1 MSYPDKRDCGVS
13 QRANKDILRD
23 IDKVFL
29 LFLNTKTCKYCKNWK
44 ELARIIH
51 LLINK
56 IMKYIKKAVVIDAI
70 QVKANNFD
78 RICDFMGCTPE
89 QVLNP
94 MSDID
99 EFGDSRDPYLG
110 VIIDTLE
117 GKMQANIGDMIIK
130 GVKGEFYPCKP
141 DIFKATYDKAPADYK
156 DRMRVEYYDLNE
168 RWNKLGA
175 FFQTAAYGNLND
187 KQKALLEAQH
197 KAMAEYRKVLE
208 ERIKLEGIVL

>member
-1 MSYPDKRDCGVS
+1 
-13 QRANKDILRD
+13 
-23 IDKVFL
+23 
-29 LFLNTKTCKYCKNWK
+29 
-44 ELARIIH
+44 
-51 LLINK
+51 
-56 IMKYIKKAVVIDAI
+56 MKYTKKPVTIEAI

-110 VIIDTLE
+110 VIIETLE

-141 DIFKATYDKAPADYK
+141 DIFKATYDKADTDYR
-156 DRMRVEYYDLNE
+156 DRMKAEFHELNE
-168 RWNKLGA
+168 RVNKLSSFRHTMKYASLSGEKKELMQQQHEA
-175 FFQTAAYGNLND
+175 MRKY
-187 KQKALLEAQH
+187 LEVL
-197 KAMAEYRKVLE
+197 RK
-208 ERIKLEGIVL
+208 RCSLEGIVL

>member
-1 MSYPDKRDCGVS
+1 
-13 QRANKDILRD
+13 
-23 IDKVFL
+23 
-29 LFLNTKTCKYCKNWK
+29 
-44 ELARIIH
+44 
-51 LLINK
+51 
-56 IMKYIKKAVVIDAI
+56 MKYIKKAVVIDAI

-156 DRMRVEYYDLNE
+156 DRMALEHYELNE
-168 RWNKLGA
+168 RFNKLGS
-175 FFQTAAYGNLND
+175 FFLTAAFGNLD
-187 KQKALLEAQH
+187 DEKKELMRQQHEAMHTYLEVL
-197 KAMAEYRKVLE
+197 RK
-208 ERIKLEGIVL
+208 RCKLEGINL

>member
-1 MSYPDKRDCGVS
+1 
-13 QRANKDILRD
+13 
-23 IDKVFL
+23 
-29 LFLNTKTCKYCKNWK
+29 
-44 ELARIIH
+44 
-51 LLINK
+51 
-56 IMKYIKKAVVIDAI
+56 MKYIKKAVVIDAI

-156 DRMRVEYYDLNE
+156 DRMRAEHYELNE
-168 RWNKLGA
+168 RANKLSS
-175 FFQTAAYGNLND
+175 FFQTAIFGNLPD
-187 KQKALLEAQH
+187 EKKELMREQLRV
-197 KAMAEYRKVLE
+197 MREYLGILGKRCE
-208 ERIKLEGIVL
+208 LEGIRL

>member
-1 MSYPDKRDCGVS
+1 
-13 QRANKDILRD
+13 
-23 IDKVFL
+23 
-29 LFLNTKTCKYCKNWK
+29 
-44 ELARIIH
+44 
-51 LLINK
+51 
-56 IMKYIKKAVVIDAI
+56 MKYQKKAVVIDAI

-110 VIIDTLE
+110 VIIETLE

-156 DRMRVEYYDLNE
+156 DRMALEHYELNE
-168 RWNKLGA
+168 RVNKLGG
-175 FFQTAAYGNLND
+175 FFQTDAYGNLND

-197 KAMAEYRKVLE
+197 KAMTEYRKVLE

>member
-1 MSYPDKRDCGVS
+1 
-13 QRANKDILRD
+13 
-23 IDKVFL
+23 
-29 LFLNTKTCKYCKNWK
+29 
-44 ELARIIH
+44 
-51 LLINK
+51 
-56 IMKYIKKAVVIDAI
+56 MKYIKKAVVIDAI

-110 VIIDTLE
+110 VIIETLE

-141 DIFKATYDKAPADYK
+141 DIFKATYDKAPQDYK

-187 KQKALLEAQH
+187 KQKALMEAQH

>member
-1 MSYPDKRDCGVS
+1 
-13 QRANKDILRD
+13 
-23 IDKVFL
+23 
-29 LFLNTKTCKYCKNWK
+29 
-44 ELARIIH
+44 
-51 LLINK
+51 
-56 IMKYIKKAVVIDAI
+56 MKYTKKPVTIDAI

-110 VIIDTLE
+110 VIVETIE

-141 DIFKATYDKAPADYK
+141 DIFKATYDKADADYQ
-156 DRMRVEYYDLNE
+156 DRMKTEHYELNE
-168 RWNKLGA
+168 RCNKLGS
-175 FFQTAAYGNLND
+175 FFQTAVFGNLSD
-187 KQKALLEAQH
+187 EKKELMREQLRV
-197 KAMAEYRKVLE
+197 MREYLGILGKRCE
-208 ERIKLEGIVL
+208 LEGIEL

>member
-1 MSYPDKRDCGVS
+1 
-13 QRANKDILRD
+13 
-23 IDKVFL
+23 
-29 LFLNTKTCKYCKNWK
+29 
-44 ELARIIH
+44 
-51 LLINK
+51 
-56 IMKYIKKAVVIDAI
+56 MKYIKKAVVIDAI

-110 VIIDTLE
+110 VIIETLE

-141 DIFKATYDKAPADYK
+141 DIFKATYDKAPQDYK

-197 KAMAEYRKVLE
+197 KAMAEYRKILE

>member
-1 MSYPDKRDCGVS
+1 
-13 QRANKDILRD
+13 
-23 IDKVFL
+23 
-29 LFLNTKTCKYCKNWK
+29 
-44 ELARIIH
+44 
-51 LLINK
+51 
-56 IMKYIKKAVVIDAI
+56 MKYIKKAVVIDAI

-110 VIIDTLE
+110 VIIETLE

-141 DIFKATYDKAPADYK
+141 DIFKATYDKAPQDYK
-156 DRMRVEYYDLNE
+156 DRMKMEHYELNE
-168 RWNKLGA
+168 RANKLSS
-175 FFQTAAYGNLND
+175 FFQTAIFGNLPD
-187 KQKALLEAQH
+187 EKKELMREQLRV
-197 KAMAEYRKVLE
+197 MREYLGILGKRCE
-208 ERIKLEGIVL
+208 LEGIVL

>member
-1 MSYPDKRDCGVS
+1 
-13 QRANKDILRD
+13 
-23 IDKVFL
+23 
-29 LFLNTKTCKYCKNWK
+29 
-44 ELARIIH
+44 
-51 LLINK
+51 
-56 IMKYIKKAVVIDAI
+56 MKYQKKAVVIDAI

-110 VIIDTLE
+110 VIIETLE

-141 DIFKATYDKAPADYK
+141 DIFKATYDKAPQDYQ
-156 DRMRVEYYDLNE
+156 DRMKMEHYELNE
-168 RWNKLGA
+168 RANKLSS
-175 FFQTAAYGNLND
+175 FFQTAIFGNLPD
-187 KQKALLEAQH
+187 EKKELMREQLRV
-197 KAMAEYRKVLE
+197 MREYLGILGKRCE
-208 ERIKLEGIVL
+208 LEGIRL

>member
-1 MSYPDKRDCGVS
+1 
-13 QRANKDILRD
+13 
-23 IDKVFL
+23 
-29 LFLNTKTCKYCKNWK
+29 
-44 ELARIIH
+44 
-51 LLINK
+51 
-56 IMKYIKKAVVIDAI
+56 MKYQKKAVVIDAI

-110 VIIDTLE
+110 VIIETLE

-156 DRMRVEYYDLNE
+156 DRMALEHYELNE
-168 RWNKLGA
+168 RFNKLGG
-175 FFQTAAYGNLND
+175 FFQTSAFGNLPD
-187 KQKALLEAQH
+187 EKKELLRQQHEAMH
-197 KAMAEYRKVLE
+197 TYLEVLRKRCE
-208 ERIKLEGIVL
+208 LEGIRL

>member
-1 MSYPDKRDCGVS
+1 
-13 QRANKDILRD
+13 
-23 IDKVFL
+23 
-29 LFLNTKTCKYCKNWK
+29 
-44 ELARIIH
+44 
-51 LLINK
+51 
-56 IMKYIKKAVVIDAI
+56 MKYIKKAVVIDAI

-110 VIIDTLE
+110 VIIETLE

-141 DIFKATYDKAPADYK
+141 DIFKATYDKAPQDYK
-156 DRMRVEYYDLNE
+156 DRMRIEYYDLNE

>member
-1 MSYPDKRDCGVS
+1 
-13 QRANKDILRD
+13 
-23 IDKVFL
+23 
-29 LFLNTKTCKYCKNWK
+29 
-44 ELARIIH
+44 
-51 LLINK
+51 
-56 IMKYIKKAVVIDAI
+56 MKYIKKAVVIDAI

-156 DRMRVEYYDLNE
+156 DRMKAEHYELNE
-168 RWNKLGA
+168 RANKLRS
-175 FFQTAAYGNLND
+175 FFRRPPSAICPTRRRNSCASSMKPCASISTFWANGV
-187 KQKALLEAQH
+187 H
-197 KAMAEYRKVLE
+197 
-208 ERIKLEGIVL
+208 

>member
-1 MSYPDKRDCGVS
+1 
-13 QRANKDILRD
+13 
-23 IDKVFL
+23 
-29 LFLNTKTCKYCKNWK
+29 
-44 ELARIIH
+44 
-51 LLINK
+51 
-56 IMKYIKKAVVIDAI
+56 MKYIKKAVVIDAI

-110 VIIDTLE
+110 VIIETLE

-141 DIFKATYDKAPADYK
+141 DIFKATYDKAPQDYK

-197 KAMAEYRKVLE
+197 KAMTEYRKVLE

>member
-1 MSYPDKRDCGVS
+1 
-13 QRANKDILRD
+13 
-23 IDKVFL
+23 
-29 LFLNTKTCKYCKNWK
+29 
-44 ELARIIH
+44 
-51 LLINK
+51 
-56 IMKYIKKAVVIDAI
+56 MKYQKKAVVIDAI

-156 DRMRVEYYDLNE
+156 DRMVQEHYELNE
-168 RWNKLGA
+168 RINKLGS
-175 FFQTAAYGNLND
+175 FFQTSIFGGLPDNKKELMR
-187 KQKALLEAQH
+187 KQIEVMREYLKILED
-197 KAMAEYRKVLE
+197 RCFLE
-208 ERIKLEGIVL
+208 NIRL

>member
-1 MSYPDKRDCGVS
+1 
-13 QRANKDILRD
+13 
-23 IDKVFL
+23 
-29 LFLNTKTCKYCKNWK
+29 
-44 ELARIIH
+44 
-51 LLINK
+51 
-56 IMKYIKKAVVIDAI
+56 MKYIKKAVVIDAI

-110 VIIDTLE
+110 VIIETLE

-141 DIFKATYDKAPADYK
+141 DIFKATYDKAPQDYK
-156 DRMRVEYYDLNE
+156 DRIRAEHYELNE
-168 RWNKLGA
+168 RANRLSS
-175 FFQTAAYGNLND
+175 FFQTAIFGNLSD
-187 KQKALLEAQH
+187 EKKELMREQLRV
-197 KAMAEYRKVLE
+197 MREYLGILGKRCE
-208 ERIKLEGIVL
+208 LEGIVL

>member
-1 MSYPDKRDCGVS
+1 
-13 QRANKDILRD
+13 
-23 IDKVFL
+23 
-29 LFLNTKTCKYCKNWK
+29 
-44 ELARIIH
+44 
-51 LLINK
+51 
-56 IMKYIKKAVVIDAI
+56 MKYIKKAVVIDAI

-110 VIIDTLE
+110 VIIETLE

-141 DIFKATYDKAPADYK
+141 DIFKATYDKVPQDYK

>member
-1 MSYPDKRDCGVS
+1 
-13 QRANKDILRD
+13 
-23 IDKVFL
+23 
-29 LFLNTKTCKYCKNWK
+29 
-44 ELARIIH
+44 
-51 LLINK
+51 
-56 IMKYIKKAVVIDAI
+56 
-70 QVKANNFD
+70 
-78 RICDFMGCTPE
+78 
-89 QVLNP
+89 
-94 MSDID
+94 
-99 EFGDSRDPYLG
+99 
-110 VIIDTLE
+110 
-117 GKMQANIGDMIIK
+117 MQANIGDMIIK

-141 DIFKATYDKAPADYK
+141 DIFKATYDKAPQDYK

>member
-1 MSYPDKRDCGVS
+1 
-13 QRANKDILRD
+13 
-23 IDKVFL
+23 
-29 LFLNTKTCKYCKNWK
+29 
-44 ELARIIH
+44 
-51 LLINK
+51 
-56 IMKYIKKAVVIDAI
+56 MKYIKKAVVIDAI

-110 VIIDTLE
+110 VIIETME

-141 DIFKATYDKAPADYK
+141 DIFKATYDKAPQDYK
-156 DRMRVEYYDLNE
+156 DRMVAEFNELHE
-168 RWNKLGA
+168 RWEKLGK
-175 FFQTAAYGNLND
+175 FFESDTYQQLPD
-187 KQKALLEAQH
+187 KKKELMERQH
-197 KAMAEYRKVLE
+197 KAMSEYLQVLDD
-208 ERIKLEGIVL
+208 RCTLEGIRLK

>member
-1 MSYPDKRDCGVS
+1 
-13 QRANKDILRD
+13 
-23 IDKVFL
+23 
-29 LFLNTKTCKYCKNWK
+29 
-44 ELARIIH
+44 
-51 LLINK
+51 
-56 IMKYIKKAVVIDAI
+56 MKYIKKAVVIDAI

-78 RICDFMGCTPE
+78 RICNFMGCTPE

-110 VIIDTLE
+110 VIIETLE

-141 DIFKATYDKAPADYK
+141 DIFKATYDKAPQDYK
-156 DRMRVEYYDLNE
+156 DRMRVEYYELNE

>member
-1 MSYPDKRDCGVS
+1 
-13 QRANKDILRD
+13 
-23 IDKVFL
+23 
-29 LFLNTKTCKYCKNWK
+29 
-44 ELARIIH
+44 
-51 LLINK
+51 
-56 IMKYIKKAVVIDAI
+56 MKYIKKAVVIDAI

-130 GVKGEFYPCKP
+130 GVKGEFYPCNP
-141 DIFKATYDKAPADYK
+141 DIFKATYDKAPVDYK

-197 KAMAEYRKVLE
+197 KAMAEYRKILE